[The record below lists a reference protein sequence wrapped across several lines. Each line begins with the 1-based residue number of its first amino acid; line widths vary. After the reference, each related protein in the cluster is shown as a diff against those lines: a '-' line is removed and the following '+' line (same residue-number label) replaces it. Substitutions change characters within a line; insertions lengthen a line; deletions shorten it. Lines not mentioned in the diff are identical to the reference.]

1 MPKTIDNDLALTDHT
16 PGFGSAAKYIGAST
30 KEVIRDAEGLTYKKN
45 MITIMEIMGRNAGW
59 LTGATA
65 LAKTEECEGPD
76 LIYLPETDFSMPKF
90 IEDVKK
96 VYNATGNCIVAVSE
110 GIHYEDGGFVSEAK
124 VAAND
129 GFGHAQLGGLATI
142 LAEVLKEETGAKV
155 RGIEL
160 NLLQRCAAHLASE
173 TDIEESYMAG
183 KVAVENAVNGIN
195 GRMIGFERGI
205 QNGKYACRTKLV
217 PLVEVAN
224 VEKKIPRE
232 WINEE
237 GNGVNHQF
245 IEYALPLIQGEPE
258 LPKQDSLPRFVKL
271 KKVLAK

>member
-1 MPKTIDNDLALTDHT
+1 MC
-16 PGFGSAAKYIGAST
+16 AKVKARADQLVF
-30 KEVIRDAEGLTYKKN
+30 EQGLTGSR
-45 MITIMEIMGRNAGW
+45 EQARR
-59 LTGATA
+59 
-65 LAKTEECEGPD
+65 
-76 LIYLPETDFSMPKF
+76 LI
-90 IEDVKK
+90 
-96 VYNATGNCIVAVSE
+96 
-110 GIHYEDGGFVSEAK
+110 
-124 VAAND
+124 
-129 GFGHAQLGGLATI
+129 
-142 LAEVLKEETGAKV
+142 
-155 RGIEL
+155 
-160 NLLQRCAAHLASE
+160 
-173 TDIEESYMAG
+173 MAG